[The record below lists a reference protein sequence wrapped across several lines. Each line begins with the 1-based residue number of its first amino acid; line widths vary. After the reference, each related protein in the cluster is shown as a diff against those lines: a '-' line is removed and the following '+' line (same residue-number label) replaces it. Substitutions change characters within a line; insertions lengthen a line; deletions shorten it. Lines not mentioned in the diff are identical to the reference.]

1 VASKTWDIPKARI
14 MKSLLALALIFSA
27 VSAQPKETLTI
38 KGSDTMVILVQRW
51 AERYMGAYKQ
61 AVIQVTGGGSGTG
74 ISSLINGTTDICAS
88 SRPMKP
94 AEVQKLR
101 DKFGRGA
108 VEIKVAKDGIALYV
122 NEKNPVKSLS
132 LEQVRHIYTGKITN
146 WKQVGGSDA
155 RIILYGRENNSG
167 TYAYFK
173 EEVLLNSDFAA
184 QTQSLPGTA
193 GVVNAIARDVNGI
206 GYGGSAYGKGIREL
220 DIRKDADSPALA
232 PSLVNI
238 KSGNYPITRFLYFYT
253 RVRPEG
259 SMKSF
264 IDYALGA
271 EGQKLVADVGY
282 FPIR

>member
-1 VASKTWDIPKARI
+1 
-14 MKSLLALALIFSA
+14 MKLTLTSLLLVTAAALPSD
-27 VSAQPKETLTI
+27 QTLTV
-38 KGSDTMVILVQRW
+38 KGSDTMVILVQQW
-51 AERYMGAYKQ
+51 AEKYMGANKG

-74 ISSLINGTTDICAS
+74 ISALINGTTDICAS

-94 AEVQKLR
+94 SEIQKIR

-122 NEKNPVKSLS
+122 NEKNPVKDISV
-132 LEQVRHIYTGKITN
+132 EQIRQIYTGKITN

-155 RIILYGRENNSG
+155 KIILYGRENNSG

-173 EEVLLNSDFAA
+173 EEVLLNADFAA

-193 GVVNAIARDVNGI
+193 GVVNTISRDVNGI

-220 DIRKDADSPALA
+220 SVRKDANSPALT
-232 PSLVNI
+232 PTLKNI
-238 KSGNYPITRFLYFYT
+238 MSGNYPITRFLFFYT
-253 RVRPEG
+253 RTRPEG
-259 SMKSF
+259 AMKGF

-282 FPIR
+282 FPLR